1 MKLLSLL
8 LLFGVILAACQP
20 NQNPAAAP
28 NRGGSQPDY
37 QWIFEAPAES
47 LAVLPAPDSARQVQ
61 ALISIQG
68 GSLTASGAD
77 GTRYT
82 LEIPSDALT
91 REILIRMTPLAS
103 LSGLP
108 FGSGEVMAVQIEPEG
123 AFFNNFLTLTITP
136 PQAIPPDQQI
146 LYGFQGSQN
155 MLTLAAPVV
164 NSAEIKILIQH
175 FSGYGVT
182 KGLLADIEPYRQ
194 RLGGDAESRLQ
205 SEAAYHLQRVR
216 QQQLLGP
223 GETGDDLQALFEDL
237 FDRFDRE
244 VVQPRIAAAGE
255 SCAAGKLA
263 LQTVLSFER
272 QKQLLGMGSEEGMGS
287 VQSLFENV
295 GMTCL
300 NEEYELCAEDHI
312 IHRMIPVWLG
322 FERQAQL
329 LGAGEGESP
338 LSQEARRLT
347 EQCLRFELEFY
358 SSASFDYEGDGYDSV
373 VRSKVPLRFNAGDM
387 KFTGKAP
394 LVNESFEF
402 RTKGCSVNS
411 QRGGSTFEVIDF
423 MYISDTQSPN
433 DQLGYVRDLEMT
445 YFPEATTEV
454 FTVTCPGP
462 PKVTYTSPPT
472 PLWWGIYLVTH
483 YEELGK
489 MDSGISVPPADLLE
503 ELTFGGGMSLPVN
516 AGEGYSA
523 TDWEILGG
531 EYFAKK
537 EWIKELS
544 GEGIIEAGTLKL
556 YHRPGK

>member
-1 MKLLSLL
+1 MKLLSLF

-20 NQNPAAAP
+20 NHNPAAAP

-47 LAVLPAPDSARQVQ
+47 LAVLPEPDSARQVQ

-68 GSLTASGAD
+68 GSLTATGAD
-77 GTRYT
+77 GTHYT
-82 LEIPSDALT
+82 LEIPSDALI
-91 REILIRMTPLAS
+91 RETLIRMTPLAS

-108 FGSGEVMAVQIEPEG
+108 FSSGEVMAVQIEPEG
-123 AFFNNFLTLTITP
+123 AFFNNFLTLTIIP
-136 PQAIPPDQQI
+136 PYAIPPDQQI

-155 MLTLAAPVV
+155 ELTLAAPVV

-194 RLGGDAESRLQ
+194 RLGGNAESRLQ
-205 SEAAYHLQRVR
+205 SEAAYQLGRVR
-216 QQQLLGP
+216 QQQLLGS

-237 FDRFDRE
+237 FERFDRE

-263 LQTVLSFER
+263 LQTVLGFER
-272 QKQLLGMGSEEGMGS
+272 QKQLLGMESEERMGS

-347 EQCLRFELEFY
+347 EQCLRFDLEFY
-358 SSASFDYEGDGYDSV
+358 SSASIDYEGDGYDSV

-394 LVNESFEF
+394 LFNESFEF

-489 MDSGISVPPADLLE
+489 IDSGISVPPAELLE

-537 EWIKELS
+537 EWIKDLS